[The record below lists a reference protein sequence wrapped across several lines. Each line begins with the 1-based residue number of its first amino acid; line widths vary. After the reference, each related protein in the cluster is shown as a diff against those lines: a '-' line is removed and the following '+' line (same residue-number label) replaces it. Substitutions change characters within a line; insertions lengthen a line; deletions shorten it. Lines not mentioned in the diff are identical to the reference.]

1 MQPHPLARAHRA
13 PRRHLL
19 TGALALT
26 SAALLAACQPAVP
39 DAGAATAPQEP
50 APMPVAVARV
60 AATPITVGTTQM
72 ARVEAAQQVELR
84 PRVTGTIVAVLF
96 REGDLVR
103 EGQPLFQIDPRPF
116 QIAVSRARAD
126 VHLAQA
132 REAAAASEAARA
144 RQLHETQAIASEEM
158 ERRTAAH
165 AEAQARLAAAQAVL
179 QAAQLELDFSLV
191 RSPITGRA
199 GRALVTVGNIVGA
212 GQAAAPLTTLISVA
226 PLHVHFDVA
235 NRQVLSQLSDSAST
249 TGWKARI
256 LDEDGQRTLAE
267 APIDFRH
274 HSIDPATGTLRL
286 RARIDRPHP
295 RLMAGQTVRVTLD
308 TGKGEPALTVPDPAI
323 GTDQAGHF
331 VLVVGADGK
340 VAYRAVGVGAT
351 DSGRRIVTSGL
362 QAGEAVVTSGLM
374 GVRPGMTV
382 QPQEAAAV
390 VKGAPESGPA
400 PDRS

>member
-1 MQPHPLARAHRA
+1 MQPHPMARAHRA

-39 DAGAATAPQEP
+39 DAGATPPAEP

-60 AATPITVGTTQM
+60 ASTPLAVGTTQM
-72 ARVEAAQQVELR
+72 ARVEAAQKVELR
-84 PRVTGTIVAVLF
+84 SRVTGTIVGVLF

-103 EGQPLFQIDPRPF
+103 EGQPLFQIDPRPY

-126 VHLAQA
+126 VHLAKV
-132 REAAAASEAARA
+132 REATAASEAARA

-158 ERRTAAH
+158 ERRSAAH
-165 AEAQARLAAAQAVL
+165 AEVQARLAAAEAVL
-179 QAAQLELDFSLV
+179 QAAQLDLDFSLV
-191 RSPITGRA
+191 RAPITGRA

-212 GQAAAPLTTLISVA
+212 GQGATPLTTLISVA

-235 NRQVLSQLSDSAST
+235 DRQVLSQLSDSAST
-249 TGWKARI
+249 AGWKARI
-256 LDEDGQRTLAE
+256 LDEDGQRALAE

-274 HSIDPATGTLRL
+274 HSIDPTTGTLRL

-295 RLMAGQTVRVTLD
+295 PLMPGQTVRVTLD
-308 TGKGEPALTVPDPAI
+308 TGKREPVLTVPDPAI

-331 VLVVGADGK
+331 VLVVGDDGK

-351 DSGRRIVTSGL
+351 DSGRRVVTSGL
-362 QAGEAVVTSGLM
+362 QVGEAVVTSGLM

-382 QPQEAAAV
+382 QAQEAATV
-390 VKGAPESGPA
+390 VKGGPESGPA
-400 PDRS
+400 PGRS